1 MRGPLFKNLAICEL
15 LKKSY
20 NEGKDPRLFF
30 YREKSGVEVDAV
42 SEEGGGVHLYEIK
55 SGATISPDAYD
66 NINILKRTLGNM
78 VASTLIYDGEKLGS
92 AINIREI

>member
-30 YREKSGVEVDAV
+30 YREKSGVEVDVV
-42 SEEGGGVHLYEIK
+42 SEEGGGLHLYEIK
-55 SGATISPDAYD
+55 SGKTIRPEAYD
-66 NINILKRTLGNM
+66 NITILKRTLGNM
-78 VASTLIYDGEKLGS
+78 VASTLIYDGEKLSS